1 MRTVLLL
8 RLQDCQPK
16 GQCSASPAQFQLQSN
31 ERRIIQMVAGGV
43 SPRDIARRLEIKE
56 IEINASLN
64 DIFEKLATSGRL
76 ECYLIKHLQD
86 RD

>member
-1 MRTVLLL
+1 
-8 RLQDCQPK
+8 
-16 GQCSASPAQFQLQSN
+16 
-31 ERRIIQMVAGGV
+31 MVAGGV

-76 ECYLIKHLQD
+76 EMLSHKAPS
-86 RD
+86 R